1 VHTGGNNLQ
10 NGTGILFS
18 SNLVLDENPGKTEA
32 EIDTIA
38 KTFLGINQYVKFP
51 TLPFD
56 GIHHLD
62 MHMRVIDEETIVI
75 GEYPEGVSDGPQI
88 EANINTW
95 KTVSNFF
102 WK

>member
-1 VHTGGNNLQ
+1 
-10 NGTGILFS
+10 
-18 SNLVLDENPGKTEA
+18 
-32 EIDTIA
+32 
-38 KTFLGINQYVKFP
+38 
-51 TLPFD
+51 
-56 GIHHLD
+56 

-95 KTVSNFF
+95 KTASNFF